1 MEVLCRYR
9 IWFNVLNISIMKKSL
24 AFALV
29 LAAMVACDKAA
40 PAPEGAIE
48 SKESVVVPF
57 DGATIK
63 YSLTANCDW
72 KVTTTTVDVVPMK
85 GTEGTTELTVV
96 VPPNHTTDAVKE
108 SFTVAFTNADGVSE
122 LKVVEIAVPA
132 PSCSFY
138 K

>member
-48 SKESVVVPF
+48 S
-57 DGATIK
+57 
-63 YSLTANCDW
+63 
-72 KVTTTTVDVVPMK
+72 
-85 GTEGTTELTVV
+85 
-96 VPPNHTTDAVKE
+96 
-108 SFTVAFTNADGVSE
+108 
-122 LKVVEIAVPA
+122 
-132 PSCSFY
+132 
-138 K
+138 

>member
-1 MEVLCRYR
+1 MEVLCRHG
-9 IWFNVLNISIMKKSL
+9 IWFNILNISIMKKSL

-40 PAPEGAIE
+40 PAPEGTIE

-96 VPPNHTTDAVKE
+96 VPPNHTTAAVKE